1 MGSLSRSLPATR
13 TGSWPGALAVLS
25 LLLGSP
31 LSVAAG
37 SDPVTAPATATA
49 ALAAVMEDYWQEE
62 LRFNPSLALERGEY
76 RFQDQFDDSLED
88 EWRADRL
95 ASVRRLSRAV
105 AAISPQTLGLEDR
118 TSREMLRYYLAEDEA
133 FYAGSAFETAR
144 MLPIDHFQ
152 GPHLAFAH
160 DAAGEGAYP
169 YRTAEDYD
177 KGLVRAAHFAR
188 WADEAISRLR
198 EGERRRVLLPRIVVE
213 RLLPQ
218 LKVHLDVDPERSEFW
233 KPVAG
238 MPAAIPA
245 ADRERIKDAYRRS
258 IADVIQPA
266 YGRLYQFLRIDYLP
280 RARPTAGLSAVPGGD
295 ALYRYYVRHHTTTL
309 IDAAQ
314 IHALGRAEVKR
325 IESEFARVQTRVGV
339 PGSLKDLFTSV
350 RSDPNLHFATPSDV
364 IPAYQSAKARIVDQL
379 PRLFETLPKAPF
391 EIRALPE
398 SARESQGNGYYSPAA
413 PDGTRPG
420 VLWMNIWAPGVTD
433 KFTVMT
439 ISLHEGLPGHHLQTS
454 IAAENDR
461 LPAFRRYDST
471 NAYVEGWG
479 LYAESLGNELQV
491 FDDPWQYYGHLTY
504 ALLRANR
511 LVIDTGIHAL
521 GWSAEKG
528 IDWMLAHSSMTREQ
542 AAAEVERYVAYPGQA
557 LSYKVG
563 ELKIRSLRIRAE
575 TVLRN
580 RFDVRAFHRQIL
592 MGGSMPLAILT
603 ARIEAWISVT
613 LASPL
618 DAPTSKPRLARDTRV
633 PSPGGSALAANGQQ
647 LLHEGAVAAFPID
660 EMNL

>member
-1 MGSLSRSLPATR
+1 MTVSGILGFWTLAC
-13 TGSWPGALAVLS
+13 ALL
-25 LLLGSP
+25 
-31 LSVAAG
+31 
-37 SDPVTAPATATA
+37 VTAAPAWPEPAPSGEAATATA
-49 ALAAVMEDYWQEE
+49 ALAGVMDEYWQEE
-62 LRFNPSLALERGEY
+62 LRLNPALALEHGDY
-76 RFQDQFDDSLED
+76 RHQERFDDSLED

-95 ASVRRLSRAV
+95 ASVRRLTRAL

-133 FYAGSAFETAR
+133 FYSGQAFETAR

-152 GPHLAFAH
+152 GLHLAFAH
-160 DAAGEGAYP
+160 DAAGGGSYP
-169 YRTAEDYD
+169 FRTIEDYE
-177 KGLVRAAHFAR
+177 KGLIRAENFAR
-188 WADEAISRLR
+188 WVDEAISRLR
-198 EGERRRVLLPRIVVE
+198 EGERRHVVLPRIVVE
-213 RLLPQ
+213 RILPQ
-218 LKVHLDVDPERSEFW
+218 LRVHLGIEPERSEFW
-233 KPVAG
+233 KPISAVPDTINAT
-238 MPAAIPA
+238 
-245 ADRERIKDAYRRS
+245 DRERLKDAYRKS
-258 IADVIQPA
+258 IAEVIEPA
-266 YGRLYQFLRIDYLP
+266 YGRLYDFLRIEYLP
-280 RARPTAGLSAVPGGD
+280 RARTTAGLTAVPGGD
-295 ALYRYYVRHHTTTL
+295 ALYRHYVRHHTTTL

-314 IHALGRAEVKR
+314 IHALGRGEVRR
-325 IESEFARVQTRVGV
+325 IEAEFAKIQGLVHV
-339 PGSLKDLFTSV
+339 PGTIKDLFTSV
-350 RSDPNLHFATPSDV
+350 RTDASLHFASPSEV
-364 IPAYQSAKARIVDQL
+364 IPAYQAARERIADQL
-379 PRLFETLPKAPF
+379 PRLFEALPRAPF

-398 SARESQGNGYYSPAA
+398 SARESQGNGYYSPAV

-420 VLWMNIWAPGVTD
+420 ILWMNIWAPGVTD

-461 LPAFRRYDST
+461 LPLFRRYDST

-479 LYAESLGNELQV
+479 LYAESLGKELQL

-521 GWSAEKG
+521 GWSTEQG
-528 IDWMLAHSSMTREQ
+528 IDWMLSHSSMTREQ

-563 ELKIRSLRIRAE
+563 ELKIRALRNRAE

-580 RFDVRAFHRQIL
+580 RFDVRAFHRQVL

-603 ARIEAWISVT
+603 ARIEAWIAVT

-618 DAPTSKPRLARDTRV
+618 DAPASKPRLAALPGAATYR
-633 PSPGGSALAANGQQ
+633 SPRMVSSSSMKA
-647 LLHEGAVAAFPID
+647 P
-660 EMNL
+660 